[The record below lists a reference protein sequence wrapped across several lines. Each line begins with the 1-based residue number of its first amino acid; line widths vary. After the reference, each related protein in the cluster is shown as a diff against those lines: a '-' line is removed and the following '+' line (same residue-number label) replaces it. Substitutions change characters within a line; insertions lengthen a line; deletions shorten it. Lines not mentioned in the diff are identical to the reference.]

1 MSVRGD
7 IREIVEQT
15 RESAEGIRTLLA
27 VKMDIKF
34 EAISI
39 ELQRIQSQ
47 THKKIVGIPNNIF
60 IYLFVIFS
68 A

>member
-47 THKKIVGIPNNIF
+47 THRKIVGIPKNIF

>member
-7 IREIVEQT
+7 IREIAEQT
-15 RESAEGIRTLLA
+15 RESGEGIRILLA

-39 ELQRIQSQ
+39 ELQQSQ
-47 THKKIVGIPNNIF
+47 IHRKLEGFFKNIDLCICHF
-60 IYLFVIFS
+60 F
-68 A
+68 